1 MIKAKALL
9 RKHFQIQNLSDLSDE
24 EFAEKLNEALFLEQF
39 QAQLI
44 ENAIFKVIAKV
55 FGK

>member
-1 MIKAKALL
+1 MLK
-9 RKHFQIQNLSDLSDE
+9 KHFQIQNLSQLSDE
-24 EFAEKLNEALFLEQF
+24 EFAEFLNEALFLEQL

-44 ENAIFKVIAKV
+44 ENAILKVIAKV